1 MVETREMVT
10 SVGTLVCPVGIGF
23 FMQTGDAA
31 EQRYGGV
38 GEVASVMP
46 EGSQR

>member
-10 SVGTLVCPVGIGF
+10 AVGTLVRPVAIIF

-46 EGSQR
+46 EGSQK